1 MMHDDREELPS
12 PPLPPPQ
19 SLRRSYG
26 GNGPGHR
33 GVPARRHLVARTA
46 SLCVRSPHRVQ
57 AEDEDGCGHYQHKH
71 GGARAAGVC
80 HASPCHRRARPL
92 TVFGRVLQISP
103 CESILLGS
111 FSSAFS

>member
-1 MMHDDREELPS
+1 MMHDGREELPS

-46 SLCVRSPHRVQ
+46 SLCVRIGFKKRTKMAVGIINTNTVVHERPECATRPH
-57 AEDEDGCGHYQHKH
+57 
-71 GGARAAGVC
+71 AANTLD
-80 HASPCHRRARPL
+80 PL
-92 TVFGRVLQISP
+92 CLW
-103 CESILLGS
+103 
-111 FSSAFS
+111 